1 MKLAATIKD
10 VIQCYCV
17 IYNKEKRAT
26 TQTALDHFFN
36 RVHRIE
42 YIKDLEPVPSTTGVN
57 EIAACSTDFSFLGSK
72 ITADDDCNHEIK
84 RCLLFGREV
93 RTNLDSILK
102 SGECRVYHEKRWA
115 GGSTSWNQDC
125 LEKYQ

>member
-1 MKLAATIKD
+1 MKLTAAIKD

-57 EIAACSTDFSFLGSK
+57 KIAACSTDFSFLGSK

-84 RCLLFGREV
+84 RHLLFGRKV
-93 RTNLDSILK
+93 KTNLDSILK
-102 SGECRVYHEKRWA
+102 SRDITLPTEVHLVKGMVV
-115 GGSTSWNQDC
+115 
-125 LEKYQ
+125 L

>member
-1 MKLAATIKD
+1 MKLAAAIKD

-42 YIKDLEPVPSTTGVN
+42 YIKDLEPVPSATGVN

-72 ITADDDCNHEIK
+72 ITADDDCNHETK

-102 SGECRVYHEKRWA
+102 SRDVTLPSKIHLVKA
-115 GGSTSWNQDC
+115 MAFPVVM
-125 LEKYQ
+125 

>member
-1 MKLAATIKD
+1 MKLTAAIKD

-57 EIAACSTDFSFLGSK
+57 KIAACSTDFSFLGSK

-84 RCLLFGREV
+84 RHLLFGRKV
-93 RTNLDSILK
+93 KTNLDSILK
-102 SGECRVYHEKRWA
+102 SRDITLPTEVHLVKA
-115 GGSTSWNQDC
+115 TAFPVVM
-125 LEKYQ
+125 

>member
-1 MKLAATIKD
+1 MKLTAAIKD

-57 EIAACSTDFSFLGSK
+57 KIAACSTDFSFLGSK

-84 RCLLFGREV
+84 RHLLFGRKV
-93 RTNLDSILK
+93 KTNLDSILK
-102 SGECRVYHEKRWA
+102 SRDITLPTEVHLVKVTA
-115 GGSTSWNQDC
+115 FPVVM
-125 LEKYQ
+125 